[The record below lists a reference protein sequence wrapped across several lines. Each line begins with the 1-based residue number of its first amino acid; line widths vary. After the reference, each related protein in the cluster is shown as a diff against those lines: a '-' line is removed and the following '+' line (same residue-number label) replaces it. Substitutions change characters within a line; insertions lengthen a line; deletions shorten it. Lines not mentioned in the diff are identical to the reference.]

1 VSGPGPAHSRS
12 IHNVGAESAACVW
25 GDSAEPVPE
34 VESGAVDR
42 AIIDHI
48 VARYGRSRQEAY
60 PIAWVAVDL
69 RIHEVAD
76 VPDWVVGALLPETI
90 FTEGAPPQ

>member
-25 GDSAEPVPE
+25 GNSAEPVPE

-42 AIIDHI
+42 AIIDRI
-48 VARYGRSRQEAY
+48 VAR
-60 PIAWVAVDL
+60 
-69 RIHEVAD
+69 
-76 VPDWVVGALLPETI
+76 
-90 FTEGAPPQ
+90 